1 MQYKSKNH
9 TKFLLQY
16 HIIFVSKYRRGIFAN
31 ETVRERTKAIMASIA
46 EKYDFEIQTQEI
58 DPNKPDHWHGL
69 ILSTPNLAPS
79 QIVRVLKQESNHRL
93 WSEFGQY
100 LRYFYWY
107 DKLLW
112 TRGYFVSSIGNA
124 SAETIQA
131 YIDAQG

>member
-1 MQYKSKNH
+1 
-9 TKFLLQY
+9 
-16 HIIFVSKYRRGIFAN
+16 
-31 ETVRERTKAIMASIA
+31 MASIA
-46 EKYDFEIQTQEI
+46 EKYDFELQTPEI

-79 QIVRVLKQESNHRL
+79 HIVRVLKQESNHRL

-100 LRYFYWY
+100 LRYFYCHN
-107 DKLLW
+107 KLLW

>member
-31 ETVRERTKAIMASIA
+31 ETVRERTKTIMASIA
-46 EKYDFEIQTQEI
+46 EKYDFEMQTQEI

-79 QIVRVLKQESNHRL
+79 HIVRVLKQESNHRL
-93 WSEFGQY
+93 LSEFGQY
-100 LRYFYWY
+100 LRYFY
-107 DKLLW
+107 
-112 TRGYFVSSIGNA
+112 
-124 SAETIQA
+124 
-131 YIDAQG
+131 

>member
-31 ETVRERTKAIMASIA
+31 ETVRDRTKQVMSAIA
-46 EKYDFEIQTQEI
+46 EKYDFSIQTQDI
-58 DPNKPDHWHGL
+58 DPSKPDHWHGL
-69 ILSTPNLAPS
+69 ILSTPNLSPS
-79 QIVRVLKQESNHRL
+79 QIVRVLKQESNHQL
-93 WSEFGQY
+93 WLEFEQY
-100 LRYFYWY
+100 LRYFYWN
-107 DKLLW
+107 DNLLW

-124 SAETIQA
+124 SADTIQA

>member
-16 HIIFVSKYRRGIFAN
+16 HIIFVSKYRRDIFAN
-31 ETVRERTKAIMASIA
+31 ETVRERATAIMASIA

-79 QIVRVLKQESNHRL
+79 HIVRVLK
-93 WSEFGQY
+93 
-100 LRYFYWY
+100 
-107 DKLLW
+107 
-112 TRGYFVSSIGNA
+112 
-124 SAETIQA
+124 
-131 YIDAQG
+131 